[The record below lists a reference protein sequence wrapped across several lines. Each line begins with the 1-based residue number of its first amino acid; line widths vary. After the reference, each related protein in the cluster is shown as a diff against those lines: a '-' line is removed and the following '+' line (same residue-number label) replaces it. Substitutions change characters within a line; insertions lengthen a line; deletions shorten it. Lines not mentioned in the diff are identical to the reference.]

1 MIVVGIVMLLATIGI
16 PPLMRSRIASREAFA
31 ATSLRNLCNACYMYV
46 NQYDDYPAE
55 LAMLGQGEL
64 PILNS
69 SVVNAT
75 TVDTAVKGFYFQYS
89 IDDVAGTFEIIAEP
103 KGAVVSNRH
112 FCVTEKG
119 VIQVAPRSS
128 TEWERL

>member
-1 MIVVGIVMLLATIGI
+1 MVVVGIIMLLATIGI
-16 PPLMRSRIASREAFA
+16 PPLMRSRMASREAFA
-31 ATSLRNLCNACYMYV
+31 TTSLRNLCNACYMYV

-55 LAMLGQGEL
+55 LAVLGQGEL

-75 TVDTAVKGFYFQYS
+75 NADTAVKGFYFQYS
-89 IDDVAGTFEIIAEP
+89 IDDATGTFEIIAEP

-112 FCVTEKG
+112 FRVTERG
-119 VIQVAPRSS
+119 LIQVAPLGS
-128 TEWERL
+128 TDWKKL